1 MFVGKLIKMK
11 VHEKKEW
18 AKLLYTKENLSQ
30 KEVAEKTG
38 VSKVTMSKWVNEN
51 NGEWDKLRKSLLVTR
66 EEQLRRLY
74 NQLDELNTFITTR
87 EAGQRFANSKEA
99 DTINKLTVSIRT
111 LETEASIADIVEVCK
126 RLLNYLRPISPAKS
140 KEVALIF
147 DDFIKDTLK
156 R

>member
-1 MFVGKLIKMK
+1 MK

-30 KEVAEKTG
+30 KDVAEKTG

-74 NQLDELNTFITTR
+74 MQLDELSTYIMAK
-87 EAGQRFANSKEA
+87 EQGQRFANSKEA

-126 RLLNYLRPISPAKS
+126 RVLNYLRPVSPLKAK
-140 KEVALIF
+140 EIAMVF